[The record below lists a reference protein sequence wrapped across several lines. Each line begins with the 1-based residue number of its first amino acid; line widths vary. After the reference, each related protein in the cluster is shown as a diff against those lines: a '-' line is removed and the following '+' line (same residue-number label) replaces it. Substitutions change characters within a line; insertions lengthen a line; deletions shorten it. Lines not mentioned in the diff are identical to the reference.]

1 MKYMIAK
8 PSEYLIVT
16 GSGITDIKLAKKGW
30 IWPMQSARTFDISP
44 MNYSFDVQAMS
55 IEKLPFTLP
64 AVFTIGPRDDVDS
77 LKRYAKLIAAHDM
90 SGSHVTDLIK
100 GIVEGETRVLAAGMS
115 MEEVF
120 KGTKAFKQEVF
131 NKVQLELDQF
141 GLHIYNANIKQLVD
155 IKGHEYFS
163 YLGQKTQQEAANQ
176 AKVDVAEAKYK
187 GDTGAKEREG
197 LTLRNKAKVEAETK
211 IYTKNRASEARQQ
224 EVKVDAETKI
234 FENLREAEVAEANAT
249 LAAQKAQWEQ
259 TTKIAQ
265 IEADRTASIR
275 DAELTRDLEKKKA
288 LAETERLRGQALAR
302 ATVDY
307 EVNVQA
313 TNAQA
318 YKVQKEADAIF
329 YTRSTEAEGVQK
341 EADAFLYRQQKQADA
356 LLYAKEKEAEGIR
369 IMAQAQAAYVTS
381 MLSAFEGN
389 VGAFHDF
396 LMIDRKVYQEM
407 GQINANAIKGLEP
420 KVSVWTTGNSS
431 ADGSAPSAAQPI
443 ADVYRMIPP
452 LFSTIKE
459 QTGING
465 LPNQGMPTL
474 HFMPQNGNSAVAAR
488 K

>member
-224 EVKVDAETKI
+224 EVKVRNFSLTVQYNLRANASTTCDLWIRMIFSSFKDIPLSIVARIPVLEFHLEFQATTGGISPTSLSFGLFVIDQDDIILTRRAFHQVDAETKI

-307 EVNVQA
+307 EVNVQT

-356 LLYAKEKEAEGIR
+356 LLYAKEKEAEGKDIYSR
-369 IMAQAQAAYVTS
+369 I
-381 MLSAFEGN
+381 
-389 VGAFHDF
+389 
-396 LMIDRKVYQEM
+396 
-407 GQINANAIKGLEP
+407 
-420 KVSVWTTGNSS
+420 
-431 ADGSAPSAAQPI
+431 
-443 ADVYRMIPP
+443 
-452 LFSTIKE
+452 
-459 QTGING
+459 
-465 LPNQGMPTL
+465 
-474 HFMPQNGNSAVAAR
+474 
-488 K
+488 